1 MRKIV
6 IISIL
11 LGFGVNAFALTQER
25 RIELLE
31 NAVVKLIKENQ
42 ALKNE
47 INNLAVANKINTQ
60 MIFKLNNKLS
70 KINNTKS
77 ELYAKVTAVE
87 LNVREKPTIHS
98 KVVSK
103 LKKGD
108 LVKIKKAVLNKNTI
122 WYKIDNGY
130 ISSAFTELVYGDK
143 IKKEKITALK
153 FVLQKIVKAKPKPKE
168 NKILKP
174 TKVKLISIPPKPKEK
189 ENNKNKKVYKNNSKI
204 LKEMK

>member
-6 IISIL
+6 IASIL
-11 LGFGVNAFALTQER
+11 LGLGVNAFALTQER

-47 INNLAVANKINTQ
+47 VNNLAVANKINTQ

-70 KINNTKS
+70 KTKS

-87 LNVREKPTIHS
+87 LNVRKKPTIHS

-108 LVKIKKAVLNKNTI
+108 LVKIKGAFLNKDTI

-130 ISSAFTELVYGDK
+130 ISSAFTKLVYGDK
-143 IKKEKITALK
+143 IKKEKIPALQFILPK
-153 FVLQKIVKAKPKPKE
+153 TVKQEPKKT
-168 NKILKP
+168 KTKP
-174 TKVKLISIPPKPKEK
+174 TKVKLIDIPSKPKEIKNTAK
-189 ENNKNKKVYKNNSKI
+189 ERR
-204 LKEMK
+204 

>member
-42 ALKNE
+42 ALKNKV
-47 INNLAVANKINTQ
+47 NNLAVANKINTQ
-60 MIFKLNNKLS
+60 MIFKLNNKLY
-70 KINNTKS
+70 KTKS

-108 LVKIKKAVLNKNTI
+108 LVKIKGAFLNKNTI

-143 IKKEKITALK
+143 IKKEKIPSLK
-153 FVLQKIVKAKPKPKE
+153 FILPKTVKAKPKE

-174 TKVKLISIPPKPKEK
+174 ARVKLISIPPKPKEK

>member
-11 LGFGVNAFALTQER
+11 LGFGINAFALTQER

-47 INNLAVANKINTQ
+47 VNNLVVANKINTQ

-108 LVKIKKAVLNKNTI
+108 LVKIKGAFLNKNTI

-130 ISSAFTELVYGDK
+130 ISSAFTKLVYGDK
-143 IKKEKITALK
+143 IKKEKIPALK
-153 FVLQKIVKAKPKPKE
+153 FILPKIVKAKPKE